1 MKEKNFVSVVAYVRN
16 DEQEI
21 PAFASMIGNV
31 LSDRFQQYEIIFVDD
46 ASTDGS
52 VAAIRRAAAN
62 ITGGTIQI
70 VHMSYT
76 EGLELSMEA
85 GTVLA
90 IGDYVYEFDTV
101 AVDYDPAV
109 VFSLYERSLAGN
121 DVVSAAPKEGQQ
133 TSSELFYRIY
143 NTFSQS
149 EYSLRTETFRILSRR
164 AINRIHTMSKT
175 IPYRKAIYA
184 NCGLQEACIEYERQG
199 DVARRMLTGRFRMA
213 VDVLILFTDV
223 GYCASF
229 ALAGAMMM
237 FTIFVAFYALYMFAS
252 HQAITGW
259 TSMILVISFGF
270 AGLFGL
276 GAILV
281 KYLDILLGLVFKRRT
296 YLVEGIEKL
305 PRQNEVMVR

>member
-1 MKEKNFVSVVAYVRN
+1 MKEKNFVSVVAYVHD
-16 DEQEI
+16 DENAI
-21 PAFASMIGNV
+21 PAFATMIGGV
-31 LSDRFQQYEIIFVDD
+31 LSEQFQQYELIFVDD

-52 VAAIRRAAAN
+52 ADAIRRAAEN
-62 ITGGTIQI
+62 LTGGTVQI
-70 VHMSYT
+70 VHMSYE

-85 GTVLA
+85 GTALA

-101 AVDYDPAV
+101 VVDYDPEV
-109 VFSLYERSLAGN
+109 VFSLYERSLTGN
-121 DVVSAAPKEGQQ
+121 DVVSAAPKEGQRA
-133 TSSELFYRIY
+133 SSGLFYRIY
-143 NTFSQS
+143 NAFSRS
-149 EYSLRTETFRILSRR
+149 EYPLRTETFRILSRR
-164 AINRIHTMSKT
+164 AINRIRTMSKT

-184 NCGLQEACIEYERQG
+184 NCGLREACIEYERKG
-199 DVARRMLTGRFRMA
+199 DAARRIPGGRFRMA

-223 GYCASF
+223 GYRTAF
-229 ALAGAMMM
+229 ALTGAMVS
-237 FTIFVAFYALYMFAS
+237 FTILVALYALCMFAS

-296 YLVEGIEKL
+296 YLVKGIEKL
-305 PRQNEVMVR
+305 TK